1 MTLRLITAPAAEPI
15 SLADAKLQ
23 CRVSGSGEDALINL
37 YIKAARLRCEALTES
52 ALITQTWE
60 SVLDAFPTSGGAL
73 ELRRP
78 PVVSVTSVK
87 YVAADTG
94 TLTTLDPGAYT
105 ADIVTYPGWVLP
117 VDSWPATADQANAVQ
132 ARFVCG
138 YGPAATDVPED
149 LRAWMLLTIA
159 QMYAQ
164 REAADMTGKSTAQPG
179 RFYDSLLDPYRNY
192 SL

>member
-1 MTLRLITAPAAEPI
+1 MTPRLITAPAAEPL
-15 SLADAKLQ
+15 SLADAKQQ
-23 CRVSGSGEDALINL
+23 CRVSGAGDDALIDL
-37 YIKAARLRCEALTES
+37 YIKAARLKCEGEIKG

-60 SVLDAFPTSGGAL
+60 TSRNVFPACNGAIRL
-73 ELRRP
+73 QRP

-87 YVAADTG
+87 YLAADTG
-94 TLTTLDPGAYT
+94 TLTTLDPSAYT

-132 ARFVCG
+132 VRFVCG
-138 YGPAATDVPED
+138 YGPAASDVPED
-149 LRAWMLLTIA
+149 LRVWMLLTIA

-164 REAADMTGKSTAQPG
+164 REAVDMSGKSTAQPG

-192 SL
+192 SF